1 MKLSSKPP
9 RSLPLHPVD
18 FVSITDLGGLRGEL
32 LTKPRTIHN
41 SAASGLA
48 CIDRVM
54 EFGMRRDWTRSEN
67 PSAVQSPTDGEVNNY
82 KPEFDIRH
90 TILLTRYR

>member
-1 MKLSSKPP
+1 LNPIG
-9 RSLPLHPVD
+9 
-18 FVSITDLGGLRGEL
+18 FISITDLGGLSGEL
-32 LTKPRTIHN
+32 ITKPRLIHHF
-41 SAASGLA
+41 AGSGPA

-67 PSAVQSPTDGEVNNY
+67 PSAVQSPTDGEANNY